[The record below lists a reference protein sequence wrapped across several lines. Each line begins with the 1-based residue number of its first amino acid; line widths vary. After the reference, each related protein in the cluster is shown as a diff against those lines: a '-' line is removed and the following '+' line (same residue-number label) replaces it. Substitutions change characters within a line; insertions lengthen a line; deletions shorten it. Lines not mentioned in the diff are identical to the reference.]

1 MLFTI
6 QGMRFFL
13 RTAFGDSSDF
23 YGGRQT
29 IPLQGGCQGNKG
41 TPALWLVISLVLIKM
56 MHKLALLSEIR
67 AAYTAASVALAGFL
81 FVDDTDLIVFPDSA
95 DELLDIVLERMQ
107 HAVSAWHGGLRAT
120 GGALKPEKC
129 SWGLAAFVWS
139 GGRWRYATA
148 EEQPGEILVPDLDG
162 TVLPIARIEPSEA
175 VKVVGVHQAMDG
187 NMKA

>member
-1 MLFTI
+1 
-6 QGMRFFL
+6 
-13 RTAFGDSSDF
+13 
-23 YGGRQT
+23 
-29 IPLQGGCQGNKG
+29 
-41 TPALWLVISLVLIKM
+41 M

-81 FVDDTDLIVFPDSA
+81 FVDDTDLIAFPDSA
-95 DELLDIVLERMQ
+95 DESLDIVLERMQ

-148 EEQPGEILVPDLDG
+148 EEQPGEILVWYGTPDCSD
-162 TVLPIARIEPSEA
+162 
-175 VKVVGVHQAMDG
+175 
-187 NMKA
+187 